1 MEIEDQVIAIT
12 GASAGI
18 GVATA
23 RLLAARGA
31 RVVLGAR
38 REEALARVVD
48 EIESGGGRATARAVD
63 VTRPEDV
70 RRLIELA
77 VEQYG
82 RLDALVANAGVAVV
96 APLTEGTLAD
106 WNRMVD
112 VNLRGVLHGIAAAL
126 PVFSAQ
132 GSGHFVT
139 VTSTAA
145 AKWVAGQ
152 GVYAA
157 TKAGVRALCEVLRQ
171 EVGPEIRAT
180 MVCPGRPTLSS
191 RPTRSCANGCQR
203 SRWRPPPSR
212 RRSPTPWFS
221 PRASTWARSWCA
233 PPPSPSPSKSTRRC
247 LGSSPPE
254 ADLAAAATSFA
265 LDHRS
270 ETFVAGAV
278 STAPAPGSQDH
289 RGCPTNYVGVSDHPP
304 HRGLR
309 RQSRGELR
317 VSHGGA

>member
-1 MEIEDQVIAIT
+1 MCRPAERCEEAMMEIEDQVIAIT

-180 MVCPGRPTLSS
+180 MVCPG
-191 RPTRSCANGCQR
+191 
-203 SRWRPPPSR
+203 
-212 RRSPTPWFS
+212 
-221 PRASTWARSWCA
+221 
-233 PPPSPSPSKSTRRC
+233 
-247 LGSSPPE
+247 
-254 ADLAAAATSFA
+254 ATDTEFTT
-265 LDHRS
+265 D
-270 ETFVAGAV
+270 
-278 STAPAPGSQDH
+278 P
-289 RGCPTNYVGVSDHPP
+289 
-304 HRGLR
+304 
-309 RQSRGELR
+309 ELR
-317 VSHGGA
+317 ERMSAIAMAPTAVAEAIAYALVQPESVNVGEIVVRSAAQP